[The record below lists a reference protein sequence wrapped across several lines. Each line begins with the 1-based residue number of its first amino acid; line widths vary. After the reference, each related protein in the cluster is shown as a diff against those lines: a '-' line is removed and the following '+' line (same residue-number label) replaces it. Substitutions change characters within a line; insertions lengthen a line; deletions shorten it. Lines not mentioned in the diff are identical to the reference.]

1 MVVDFPEP
9 VGPVTRIR
17 PCSRAP
23 HRVRSH
29 SGSSERVQG
38 GHPGLDATQDRAE
51 TAHGAVQV
59 HAVARMR
66 ARDEA
71 AVAIHVTVTIRIR
84 TAGLPEGGHVY
95 ERHRFFTEHN
105 DLFIDLKP
113 RYLVLLK
120 EDVTRLLLFRSVEN
134 AVDVLRHGSQLL
146 PSRAATWQADSSE
159 TCPKVGLFDWLRI
172 ESPVNINPA
181 TPTLR
186 IPKTLPPQDHEPLKF
201 SDETPVDLPSREN
214 AITAIRTISACEGA
228 DVAAVSFWFRGA
240 PLSTVSAC

>member
-9 VGPVTRIR
+9 VGPVIRIR

-29 SGSSERVQG
+29 SGTPSAFNVGTLVLMRRRT
-38 GHPGLDATQDRAE
+38 AAE
-51 TAHGAVQV
+51 AAHGAVQA

-71 AVAIHVTVTIRIR
+71 AVAIHVAVALRVR
-84 TAGLPEGGHVY
+84 AAGLPEGGDVR
-95 ERHRFFTEHN
+95 ERQGFFPEHN

-120 EDVTRLLLFRSVEN
+120 EDVARLLLLRGVEN

-146 PSRAATWQADSSE
+146 PRGIGRKPFLTDLKSTQEVSLLGIYREQ
-159 TCPKVGLFDWLRI
+159 WLI
-172 ESPVNINPA
+172 
-181 TPTLR
+181 
-186 IPKTLPPQDHEPLKF
+186 
-201 SDETPVDLPSREN
+201 
-214 AITAIRTISACEGA
+214 ITS
-228 DVAAVSFWFRGA
+228 AAVTSNHRIDHLESVTGPDERA
-240 PLSTVSAC
+240 PC